1 MLPFF
6 ICLNI
11 FMAKIILLSD
21 LKDLRAQKEQELKYY
36 SERLDEL
43 NKKLFF
49 INKEIQLTTFII
61 DLIEK
66 ENLVDLRKL
75 IDGSADTIT
84 D

>member
-21 LKDLRAQKEQELKYY
+21 LKDLRTQKEQELKYY

-43 NKKLFF
+43 NKRLFF

-75 IDGSADTIT
+75 IDDSTDTIT
-84 D
+84 N